1 MSIARVPGD
10 ACKNR
15 IKEFMVGTNITPY
28 QIVWYSV
35 FTICAKGSYLGYNNM
50 IDTLGIRSVIA
61 TSIVWNANRL
71 YAQSRLPQKI
81 FLAIIIF
88 IIGIYEAQRSK
99 YLY

>member
-1 MSIARVPGD
+1 
-10 ACKNR
+10 
-15 IKEFMVGTNITPY
+15 
-28 QIVWYSV
+28 
-35 FTICAKGSYLGYNNM
+35 M
-50 IDTLGIRSVIA
+50 IDTLSIRSVIT

-71 YAQSRLPQKI
+71 YAQSRLPQKN